1 MEELELSRSARAVWA
16 KSTNGEGDWL
26 PLWRHMDD
34 AADVAAWLFDHW
46 LASSVVRLLAAEFGG
61 DVVAARCAVMFLA
74 GAHDVGK
81 ATPAFAVQDTGL
93 AQRMRELGLYMPT
106 EKRDLPDRNLAHH
119 TVTGH
124 HLLIGWLV
132 DKGWRKSSARTWGIV
147 LGSHHGVPLD
157 SDSENTPTFFPCL
170 YGTGTWET
178 VQRELLERVAVRSGA
193 AERLD
198 QWREL
203 KLSAAFQVL
212 VTGLVIVSD
221 WIASNEDL
229 LPFLSG
235 ELPEVHEEPRRVS
248 RALEELRL
256 PGAWRPSGGPDS
268 VAELFRT
275 RFQLPDDAQPRPVQH
290 AACELARTASEPG
303 LIIVEAPMGEGKTEA
318 ALAASEIMAARWGLG
333 GLLVA
338 LPTQATSDA
347 MFDRVVDWLDAMGAE
362 DQQVGGAVT
371 LSHGKARFN
380 RLFQGLVRQ
389 GRRPSQVGSDEER
402 HRTSHAVVAHSW
414 LSGRKKSQLANF
426 MVGTIDQLLFAGL
439 KSRHLMLRHLGL
451 AGKVV
456 VLDEVHAYDVYMN
469 SYLTK
474 VLTWLG
480 AYRVPV
486 LALSA
491 TLPADRRRA
500 LLEAY
505 QQGREYGS
513 GGASGQE
520 PAAIPDEVDGDPG
533 YPLLS
538 WSDGNRVDTK
548 HVGPSGRRTEVALD
562 SLGGGVDEDLDALVS
577 LLRDSLSDG
586 GCAVVVRNTVG
597 RVLETARRLER
608 EFPGE
613 ITVAHSRFITADRM
627 RKDSELL
634 DRFGAPDRAVRR
646 PQRHIVVASQVIEQS
661 LDVDFDLLVTDLAP
675 VDLVLQRMGRLHR
688 HQRGV
693 EQRDRPAKLRSARA
707 YLAGVDLT
715 QGPPAL
721 EEAAAR
727 HIYGTYWLL
736 RSAAVLQPRLGGEV
750 VLPEDIATLVQR
762 AYGPDQVEP
771 ADWQEVV
778 SDAWKKW
785 QESSEERECRARDFQ
800 VAAPTKPG
808 KAIIGWISANVG
820 EADDGSQGQGQV
832 RDGAPSLEVIL
843 LQHDET
849 GNWFTPEWLSQG
861 TGKLPVPREETP
873 ADDLAQ
879 VMASCSLRLPLA
891 FSNAEAEE
899 ELWQATPVA
908 WEDSP
913 LIYRLPVLLVDQHGW
928 ARIADRQ
935 IRYTPDTGLEVY
947 DSAN

>member
-1 MEELELSRSARAVWA
+1 MEELELSESARAVWA
-16 KSTNGEGDWL
+16 KSTNAEGDWL

-34 AADVAAWLFDHW
+34 AADVAGWLFDHW

-61 DVVAARCAVMFLA
+61 DAAAARGAVMFLA

-106 EKRDLPDRNLAHH
+106 TKRDLPDRQLAHH

-124 HLLIGWLV
+124 HLLIGWLLE
-132 DKGWRKSSARTWGIV
+132 KGWGKSSARAWGIV

-157 SDSENTPTFFPCL
+157 SDSENTPANFPGL
-170 YGTGTWET
+170 YGTGVWNT

-212 VTGLVIVSD
+212 ATALVIVSD

-229 LPFLSG
+229 LPFLRG
-235 ELPEVHEEPRRVS
+235 QLPEVSEDAERIE
-248 RALEELRL
+248 RALGELRL
-256 PGAWRPSGGPDS
+256 PEPWRSSGGPDS

-275 RFQLPDDAQPRPVQH
+275 RFQLPEDAQPRPVQH

-318 ALAASEIMAARWGLG
+318 AFGVSEIMAARWGLG
-333 GLLVA
+333 GVLVA

-347 MFDRVVDWLDAMGAE
+347 MFDRVVGWLDAMGAE

-389 GRRPSQVGSDEER
+389 GRRPSQIGCDEER

-486 LALSA
+486 VALSA
-491 TLPADRRRA
+491 TLPAERRRA

-505 QQGREYGS
+505 QQGREYGP
-513 GGASGQE
+513 GGANGQE
-520 PAAIPDEVDGDPG
+520 PAAFPAEVDGDPG

-538 WSDGNRVDTK
+538 WSDGNRVDTR
-548 HVGPSGRRTEVALD
+548 VVEPSGRRTEVSLHA
-562 SLGGGVDEDLDALVS
+562 LGGSVDDDLDELTS
-577 LLRDSLSDG
+577 LLRDSLSEG
-586 GCAVVVRNTVG
+586 GCVVVVRNTVR

-613 ITVAHSRFITADRM
+613 VTVAHSRFVTADRM

-634 DRFGAPDRAVRR
+634 DEFGAPDRAVRR
-646 PQRHIVVASQVIEQS
+646 PGRRIVVSSQVIEQS

-693 EQRDRPAKLRSARA
+693 EQGDRPAKLRSAHA

-715 QGPPAL
+715 QGPPVL

-736 RSAAVLQPRLGGEV
+736 RSAAVLQPRLGCGIA
-750 VLPEDIATLVQR
+750 LPEDIATLVQR
-762 AYGPDQVEP
+762 AYGHEQVEP
-771 ADWQEVV
+771 DDWQEAV
-778 SDAWKKW
+778 SEAWKKW
-785 QESSEERECRARDFQ
+785 QEHSEERESKASDFQ
-800 VAAPTKPG
+800 IAAPTKAG
-808 KAIIGWISANVG
+808 KAIVGWISANVG
-820 EADDGSQGQGQV
+820 ESDDGSQGQGQV

-843 LQHDET
+843 LQHDAA
-849 GNWFTPEWLSQG
+849 GNWFTPDWLPRG

-879 VMASCSLRLPLA
+879 VMASCSLRLPLV

-899 ELWQATPVA
+899 ELWQTTPEA
-908 WEDSP
+908 WEQSP
-913 LIYRLPVLLVDQHGW
+913 LIYQLPVLLVDQHGW

-947 DSAN
+947 DSAD